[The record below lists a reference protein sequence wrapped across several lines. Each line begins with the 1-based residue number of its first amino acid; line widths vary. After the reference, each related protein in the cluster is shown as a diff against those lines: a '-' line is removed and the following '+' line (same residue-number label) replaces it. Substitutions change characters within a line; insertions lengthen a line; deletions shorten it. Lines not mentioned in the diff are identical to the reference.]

1 MNVPAIVNQNA
12 TVYGSRNYSYPLA
25 GPQSHKPAVD
35 RKSELYKVSQD
46 FEALFIK
53 QMLDVMRKTLH
64 KEDDLLGGGLG
75 QDVYEDMLYDQY
87 AKKMAATAQFGLA
100 DMIYRQMSSK

>member
-1 MNVPAIVNQNA
+1 MQVPTIIN
-12 TVYGSRNYSYPLA
+12 RYSYPVA
-25 GPQSHKPAVD
+25 GPQAQRPAVD
-35 RKSELYKVSQD
+35 KNSELYKVSQD

-87 AKKMAATAQFGLA
+87 AKKMALTAQFGLA
-100 DMIYRQMSSK
+100 EMIYRQVSSK

>member
-1 MNVPAIVNQNA
+1 MKVPMIINTSSYPAAGLQARRPAIDKNS
-12 TVYGSRNYSYPLA
+12 G
-25 GPQSHKPAVD
+25 
-35 RKSELYKVSQD
+35 LYKASQD

-53 QMLDVMRKTLH
+53 QMLDVMRKTIH
-64 KEDDLLGGGLG
+64 KEDDLLGGGIG

>member
-1 MNVPAIVNQNA
+1 MQVPTLVN
-12 TVYGSRNYSYPLA
+12 TYSYPVA
-25 GPQSHKPAVD
+25 GPQARKPAID
-35 RKSELYKVSQD
+35 RNSDLYKASQD

-53 QMLDVMRKTLH
+53 QMLDVMRKTIH